1 MPLIGLT
8 QNDMEFLDGLDPQ
21 LKMFWY
27 IAIPVS
33 LIFVLQTILTFVG
46 SGGSDGLEADFD
58 GDLDSA
64 DAPFQMFSFRN
75 LVNFLLGFSWTGI
88 SFYKLI
94 PNTTLLIML
103 SLAVG
108 FAFVYFFFLIIKQIQ
123 KLGEDNTFRLEKTL
137 DKIAEVYLAIP
148 GRMQGKGKIMVS
160 LNGSVREI
168 DAMTEQDK
176 IETNATVKIKRVES
190 GNILIVEKL

>member
-1 MPLIGLT
+1 
-8 QNDMEFLDGLDPQ
+8 MEFLDGLDPQ
-21 LKMFWY
+21 LKLFWY
-27 IAIPVS
+27 IAIPIS
-33 LIFVLQTILTFVG
+33 LIFLLQTILTFVG

-58 GDLDSA
+58 GDLDGVE
-64 DAPFQMFSFRN
+64 APFQMFSLRN
-75 LVNFLLGFSWTGI
+75 LINFLLGFSWTGI

-94 PNTTLLIML
+94 PNTTLLIFI

-108 FAFVYFFFLIIKQIQ
+108 FAFVYFFFIIIKQIQ

-137 DKIAEVYLAIP
+137 NKIADVYLAIP
-148 GRMQGKGKIMVS
+148 GNMQGKGKIMVS
-160 LNGSVREI
+160 LNGSVREL

-176 IETNATVKIKRVES
+176 IETNATVRIMRVES

>member
-1 MPLIGLT
+1 
-8 QNDMEFLDGLDPQ
+8 MEFLDGLDLQ
-21 LKMFWY
+21 LKIFWY

-33 LIFVLQTILTFVG
+33 LIFALQTILTFVG

-58 GDLDSA
+58 GDLDGA
-64 DAPFQMFSFRN
+64 EAPFQMFSLRN
-75 LVNFLLGFSWTGI
+75 LINFLLGFSWTGI
-88 SFYKLI
+88 SFYTLI
-94 PNTTLLIML
+94 PNTAILILL

-108 FAFVYFFFLIIKQIQ
+108 FAFVYFFFIIIRQIQ

-137 DKIAEVYLAIP
+137 NKIADVYLAIP
-148 GRMQGKGKIMVS
+148 GKMQGRGKIMVS
-160 LNGSVREI
+160 LNGSVREL

-176 IETNATVKIKRVES
+176 IETNATVRIMRVES

>member
-1 MPLIGLT
+1 
-8 QNDMEFLDGLDPQ
+8 MEFLESLDPQ
-21 LKMFWY
+21 LRLFWY

-33 LIFVLQTILTFVG
+33 LIFVIQTILTFVG
-46 SGGSDGLEADFD
+46 AGGGDGIEADFD
-58 GDLDSA
+58 GDLDGA
-64 DAPFQMFSFRN
+64 EAPFQMFSFRN
-75 LVNFLLGFSWTGI
+75 LINFLLGFSWTGI

-94 PNTTLLIML
+94 PNLTILIL
-103 SLAVG
+103 ISLAVG
-108 FAFVYFFFLIIKQIQ
+108 FAFVYFFFIIIKQIQ

-137 DKIAEVYLAIP
+137 GKIADVYLAIP
-148 GRMQGKGKIMVS
+148 GRMQGKGKVMVS
-160 LNGSVREI
+160 LNGSVREL

>member
-1 MPLIGLT
+1 
-8 QNDMEFLDGLDPQ
+8 MEFLEGLDPQ
-21 LKMFWY
+21 LRLFWY

-58 GDLDSA
+58 GDLDGG

-75 LVNFLLGFSWTGI
+75 LINFLLGFSWTGI

-94 PNTTLLIML
+94 PNTALLVAI

-123 KLGEDNTFRLEKTL
+123 KLGEDNTFRIEKTL
-137 DKIAEVYLAIP
+137 DKIADVYLAIP

-176 IETNATVKIKRVES
+176 IETNATVRIKRVES

>member
-1 MPLIGLT
+1 
-8 QNDMEFLDGLDPQ
+8 MEFLDGLDPQ
-21 LKMFWY
+21 LKLFWY

-46 SGGSDGLEADFD
+46 GGGSDGIEADFD

-64 DAPFQMFSFRN
+64 EAPFQMFSLRN
-75 LVNFLLGFSWTGI
+75 LINFLLGFSWTGI
-88 SFYKLI
+88 SFYKLV
-94 PNTTLLIML
+94 PSTTLLIFI

-137 DKIAEVYLAIP
+137 NKIADVYLAIP
-148 GRMQGKGKIMVS
+148 GKMQGKGKIMVS
-160 LNGSVREI
+160 LNGSVREL
-168 DAMTEQDK
+168 DAMTEHDK
-176 IETNATVKIKRVES
+176 IETNATVRIMRVES

>member
-1 MPLIGLT
+1 
-8 QNDMEFLDGLDPQ
+8 MEFLDGLDPQ
-21 LKMFWY
+21 LKLFWY
-27 IAIPVS
+27 IAILVS
-33 LIFVLQTILTFVG
+33 LIFLLQTILTFVG
-46 SGGSDGLEADFD
+46 SGASDGLEADFD
-58 GDLDSA
+58 GDLDGG
-64 DAPFQMFSFRN
+64 DAPFQMFSLRN
-75 LVNFLLGFSWTGI
+75 LINFLLGFSWTGI
-88 SFYKLI
+88 SFYNI
-94 PNTTLLIML
+94 ISNTTLLIFV

-108 FAFVYFFFLIIKQIQ
+108 FAFVYSFFLIIRQIQ

-137 DKIAEVYLAIP
+137 DKIADVYLAIP

>member
-1 MPLIGLT
+1 
-8 QNDMEFLDGLDPQ
+8 MEFLESLDPQ
-21 LKMFWY
+21 LRLFWY

-75 LVNFLLGFSWTGI
+75 LINFLLGFSWTGI
-88 SFYKLI
+88 SFYNLI
-94 PNTTLLIML
+94 PNTTLLILL

-108 FAFVYFFFLIIKQIQ
+108 FGFVYFFFLIIKQIQ

-137 DKIAEVYLAIP
+137 DKIADVYLAIP

>member
-1 MPLIGLT
+1 
-8 QNDMEFLDGLDPQ
+8 MEFLNGLDPQ
-21 LKMFWY
+21 LKIFWY

-33 LIFVLQTILTFVG
+33 LIFVLQAILTFVG
-46 SGGSDGLEADFD
+46 GAGSDGLEADFD
-58 GDLDSA
+58 GDLDGGE
-64 DAPFQMFSFRN
+64 APFQMFSLRN
-75 LVNFLLGFSWTGI
+75 LINFLLGFSWTGI

-94 PNTTLLIML
+94 PNTSLLIL
-103 SLAVG
+103 ISLIVG
-108 FAFVYFFFLIIKQIQ
+108 FVFVYSFFLIIKQIQ

-137 DKIAEVYLAIP
+137 GRIADVYLAIP
-148 GRMQGKGKIMVS
+148 GRMQGKGKIMIS

-168 DAMTEQDK
+168 DAMTEQEK

>member
-1 MPLIGLT
+1 
-8 QNDMEFLDGLDPQ
+8 MEFLDGLDPQ
-21 LKMFWY
+21 LKLFWY

-58 GDLDSA
+58 GDFDGGE
-64 DAPFQMFSFRN
+64 APFQMFSFRN
-75 LVNFLLGFSWTGI
+75 LINFLLGFSWTGI

-94 PNTTLLIML
+94 PNTTLLIVV

-108 FAFVYFFFLIIKQIQ
+108 FAFVYFFFVIIRQIQ

-137 DKIAEVYLAIP
+137 NKIADVYLAIP

-176 IETNATVKIKRVES
+176 IETNATVRIKRVES

>member
-1 MPLIGLT
+1 
-8 QNDMEFLDGLDPQ
+8 MEFLNGLDPQ
-21 LKMFWY
+21 LKIFWY

-58 GDLDSA
+58 GDLDGGE
-64 DAPFQMFSFRN
+64 APFQMFSLRN
-75 LVNFLLGFSWTGI
+75 LINFLLGFSWTGI
-88 SFYKLI
+88 SFYNLV
-94 PNTTLLIML
+94 PNTTLLIFI

-137 DKIAEVYLAIP
+137 NKIADVYLAIP
-148 GRMQGKGKIMVS
+148 GGMQGKGKIMVS

-176 IETNATVKIKRVES
+176 IETNATVRIKRVES

>member
-1 MPLIGLT
+1 
-8 QNDMEFLDGLDPQ
+8 MEFLEGLDQQ
-21 LKMFWY
+21 LKIFWY
-27 IAIPVS
+27 IAIPIS
-33 LIFVLQTILTFVG
+33 LIFVLQTILTFLG
-46 SGGSDGLEADFD
+46 SGSSDGLEADFD
-58 GDLDSA
+58 GDLDGVE
-64 DAPFQMFSFRN
+64 APFQMFSFRN

-94 PNTTLLIML
+94 PNTTFLIL
-103 SLAVG
+103 ISLAVG
-108 FAFVYFFFLIIKQIQ
+108 FAFVFFFFLIIKQIQ

-137 DKIAEVYLAIP
+137 NKIADVYLTIP
-148 GRMQGKGKIMVS
+148 GKMQGKGKIIVS

>member
-1 MPLIGLT
+1 
-8 QNDMEFLDGLDPQ
+8 MEFLEVLDPQ
-21 LKMFWY
+21 LKIFWY

-33 LIFVLQTILTFVG
+33 LVFVLQTILTFVG
-46 SGGSDGLEADFD
+46 SGSSDGLEADFD
-58 GDLDSA
+58 GDFDGVE
-64 DAPFQMFSFRN
+64 APFQMFSFRN

-94 PNTTLLIML
+94 PNTTLLIL
-103 SLAVG
+103 VSLAVG
-108 FAFVYFFFLIIKQIQ
+108 FSFVFFFFLIIKQIQ

-137 DKIAEVYLAIP
+137 DKIADVYLTIP
-148 GRMQGKGKIMVS
+148 GKMQGKGKIMVS